1 MKVTKKIKLYQNA
14 IARRMAQCNCSS
26 MHS

>member
-1 MKVTKKIKLYQNA
+1 MKATKKIKLNQYA
-14 IARRMAQCNCSS
+14 TALRMAQCNCSS